1 MKKKYI
7 CLLLAG
13 MLCVSLTACAR
24 TPSQALVAQKNN
36 ERLEETAKAT
46 PQEGTELKDVAE
58 ATTSTYD
65 LDYKSDDGKVTIKA
79 EQAPYRGSVPLNRNK
94 NTSYVPHKLLMM

>member
-1 MKKKYI
+1 MKKKYL

-24 TPSQALVAQKNN
+24 TPGQALVAQKNN

-46 PQEGTELKDVAE
+46 P
-58 ATTSTYD
+58 
-65 LDYKSDDGKVTIKA
+65 
-79 EQAPYRGSVPLNRNK
+79 
-94 NTSYVPHKLLMM
+94 